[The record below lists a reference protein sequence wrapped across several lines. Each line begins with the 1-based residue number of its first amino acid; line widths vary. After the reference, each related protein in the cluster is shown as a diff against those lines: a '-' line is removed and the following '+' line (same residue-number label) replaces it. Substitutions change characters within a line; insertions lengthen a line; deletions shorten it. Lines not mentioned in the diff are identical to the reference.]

1 MAATSSQPQP
11 QLGLKDGRLVE
22 MEGIME
28 VRVVSEDVDTDT
40 VAEDLFHFQETN
52 KHITEEMFKKNKQT
66 SEQTHVFCLVCN
78 CEIRNMNSLQDHV
91 SGKKHIQK
99 SLFLKR
105 QFLGL
110 SQEPPN
116 APRLKKAASLRPR
129 PVVDVGLTLEARL
142 RDCGLPALGL
152 DSVTEVTHPEDSRAH
167 PLYTCGLAGCKSA
180 WGTSDDMFHHV
191 TNCKHQRNFLKRLHP
206 EDTRILSMTRNE
218 VLDLASKYEADWGG
232 PEDRDY
238 GLIRIVRDSKEYLY
252 LRNRPLDW
260 SERKDVRPNSEGSS
274 TNGKRKQDEEDHE
287 DFLRLKAKRIDETKN
302 NCLAQV
308 EESARRGVNDVH
320 EMIDDILMGKRDKT
334 PEDVKFYIDSY
345 SKILSFFQTEDNQ
358 SLRERINSLR
368 EELLSL
374 EPSRILLVNRKDE

>member
-1 MAATSSQPQP
+1 
-11 QLGLKDGRLVE
+11 
-22 MEGIME
+22 MEGVME
-28 VRVVSEDVDTDT
+28 VRMVSEDVDTDT
-40 VAEDLFHFQETN
+40 VVEDLFHFQETN
-52 KHITEEMFKKNKQT
+52 KHISMEMFKKNKQT

-78 CEIRNMNSLQDHV
+78 CEIRSMNSLQDHV
-91 SGKKHIQK
+91 LGKKHIQM

-105 QFLGL
+105 QVLGL
-110 SQEPPN
+110 SQDPPN
-116 APRLKKAASLRPR
+116 APRSKTAASKRPR

-152 DSVTEVTHPEDSRAH
+152 DNVTEVTDPVDPRAH

-206 EDTRILSMTRNE
+206 EDERILSMTRNE
-218 VLDLASKYEADWGG
+218 VLDLASKYEADDGG

-238 GLIRIVRDSKEYLY
+238 GVIRIVRDSEEYLH

-260 SERKDVRPNSEGSS
+260 SEWKDVRPHTEGSS
-274 TNGKRKQDEEDHE
+274 THGKRKRDEEDND
-287 DFLRLKAKRIDETKN
+287 DFLRLKAKRIDEINN

-308 EESARRGVNDVH
+308 EESVRRGVNDVH

-334 PEDVKFYIDSY
+334 LEDVKFYIESY
-345 SKILSFFQTEDNQ
+345 LKILSFFQNEDNQ
-358 SLRERINSLR
+358 SLRERMNSLR

-374 EPSRILLVNRKDE
+374 EPARILLVNRKDE